1 MEAKGIEHFS
11 PLSNFAIIFLIAFFS
26 MHFAAESEVYADGN
40 IKNRDIE
47 QNITSE
53 NKKKSWIDNLRLSGF
68 IDTYGST
75 SLDKKAG
82 SEHTKSLHQRTR
94 VEAQYT
100 LRDSD
105 KSDLDF
111 LKTTDPYLFL
121 SAESDYLWF
130 GEKNSYND
138 YNLDIYEAF
147 LHWDYGPLQLRLGKQ
162 NVRWGKTD
170 QLSPV
175 DNINAQDFR
184 QFVLLDL
191 EDRKIPNWLARL
203 RFFHQDWILEGVFIP
218 FFEADEL
225 DYFGTDWAVYR
236 QAKQDV
242 QDSGL
247 PAELK
252 RFVQGL
258 DVKENEPSNTLKNS
272 SFGTRLSTSLA
283 NMDVAASWLYTRERM
298 PHFRSFPVQNLHVS
312 GPFSVQDLQDATN
325 PPQPVFGEDIHVE
338 YPRTTVY
345 GLEFESVLQEFGIR
359 GEAAYFDKQSFLQQ
373 DLTSTRKEVLHV
385 VAGMDYNPPGWY
397 ANIQI
402 SEQRI
407 FDYQDQ
413 ILFFDRH
420 NLSVMAELSRQWAR
434 GRWEVGLQGI
444 YYFTDKSWH
453 ANPELTHSPVSAL
466 DISLGLHLLQGAR
479 DTILG
484 QFRNNDQLYL
494 RVKYHF

>member
-1 MEAKGIEHFS
+1 
-11 PLSNFAIIFLIAFFS
+11 
-26 MHFAAESEVYADGN
+26 
-40 IKNRDIE
+40 
-47 QNITSE
+47 
-53 NKKKSWIDNLRLSGF
+53 
-68 IDTYGST
+68 
-75 SLDKKAG
+75 
-82 SEHTKSLHQRTR
+82 
-94 VEAQYT
+94 
-100 LRDSD
+100 
-105 KSDLDF
+105 
-111 LKTTDPYLFL
+111 
-121 SAESDYLWF
+121 
-130 GEKNSYND
+130 
-138 YNLDIYEAF
+138 
-147 LHWDYGPLQLRLGKQ
+147 
-162 NVRWGKTD
+162 
-170 QLSPV
+170 
-175 DNINAQDFR
+175 
-184 QFVLLDL
+184 
-191 EDRKIPNWLARL
+191 
-203 RFFHQDWILEGVFIP
+203 
-218 FFEADEL
+218 
-225 DYFGTDWAVYR
+225 
-236 QAKQDV
+236 
-242 QDSGL
+242 
-247 PAELK
+247 
-252 RFVQGL
+252 
-258 DVKENEPSNTLKNS
+258 
-272 SFGTRLSTSLA
+272 
-283 NMDVAASWLYTRERM
+283 MDVAASWLYTRERM

-345 GLEFESVLQEFGIR
+345 GIEFESVLQEFGIR